1 MPYIIYRFQVLL
13 VASQRRY
20 VRHTRVHISCTY
32 RMANRF
38 MLINY
43 FFMRLAVFMIEMP
56 RSTPQI
62 EKKFSKIQ
70 VFLFPCY
77 PVEPGQAG
85 FNNLVTRKFFF
96 PTMAKCF
103 NKQVRIFSSYIEQ

>member
-13 VASQRRY
+13 ITGQRRY
-20 VRHTRVHISCTY
+20 VRHARVHISSTY
-32 RMANRF
+32 RMTNRL

-56 RSTPQI
+56 RGTAQI

-77 PVEPGQAG
+77 PVESGQAG
-85 FNNLVTRKFFF
+85 FNNLVTGKFFF
-96 PTMAKCF
+96 FPITKCF
-103 NKQVRIFSSYIEQ
+103 

>member
-20 VRHTRVHISCTY
+20 VRDTRIHISSSH

-43 FFMRLAVFMIEMP
+43 FFMRLAIFMIEMP
-56 RSTPQI
+56 SSTPQI
-62 EKKFSKIQ
+62 KKKLSKVQ
-70 VFLFPCY
+70 VFFFPSY
-77 PVEPGQAG
+77 PVEPGQTG

-96 PTMAKCF
+96 LTIAKCF
-103 NKQVRIFSSYIEQ
+103 N